1 MRTATL
7 SLLLLI
13 PLTANTALARDAL
26 AGKWSATVTP
36 DDTSAKEYTDTL
48 TIKGG
53 KLESDELKKNGFDA
67 AAINDSPSPI
77 GVAAKF
83 DVTLTNKD
91 GDTAVYTG
99 TSTANEM
106 TGTLTVTKKDGT
118 KTTYSFK
125 ASRG

>member
-1 MRTATL
+1 MRIATL

-13 PLTANTALARDAL
+13 PLTATQAFARDAL

-48 TIKGG
+48 TFKGG
-53 KLESDELKKNGFDA
+53 KLESDELKKAGFDGA
-67 AAINDSPSPI
+67 TVNDSPSPM

-91 GDTAVYTG
+91 GDTAAYAG

-125 ASRG
+125 ATRS